1 VEVPLRNHLFILA
14 ALLLSLPA
22 SNSFSASIEGKLL
35 QSLQLASPPLDLSLS
50 PDGQRVFVL
59 EAQKL
64 AIYSIQGE
72 PLGAYPLEKKVTNIK
87 AQGPN
92 LVLLYSG
99 DSNLVDYLFLEV
111 VHDIN
116 TAGSPVRGPQD
127 APVTITV
134 FDDFQCP
141 YCAQLEPVLKQV
153 LQLYPE
159 QVRLVFKNFPLSM
172 HQFARPAALAAL
184 AAERQGKFWEYHD
197 QLFANY
203 NKLSPAKLDEI
214 TSSLQLD
221 PEQFNK
227 ELADP
232 ALAAK
237 IEQDQLE
244 GQQVDV
250 RGTPAVFINGRLV
263 QDRSINGFR
272 GKIEQLLQLE
282 KMK

>member
-1 VEVPLRNHLFILA
+1 LKNYLLILA
-14 ALLLSLPA
+14 ALLVFLPA
-22 SNSFSASIEGKLL
+22 SYSFSTSIEGQLL
-35 QSLQLASPPLDLSLS
+35 QSLKLASPPLDLSIS

-59 EAQKL
+59 EDQKL
-64 AIYSIQGE
+64 ALYTIQGE
-72 PLGAYPLEKKVTNIK
+72 PLGEYPLEKKASRIK

-92 LVLLYSG
+92 LVLIYSA
-99 DSNLVDYLFLEV
+99 DSDQVDYLFLDV
-111 VHDIN
+111 IYDIN
-116 TAGSPVRGPQD
+116 NAGAPVRGPQN

-159 QVRLVFKNFPLSM
+159 QVRLVFKNYPLGM

-203 NKLSPAKLDEI
+203 NKLSPAKIDEI
-214 TSSLQLD
+214 TRSLQLD
-221 PEQFNK
+221 NEQFK
-227 ELADP
+227 KDLADP
-232 ALAAK
+232 ALVAK
-237 IEQDQLE
+237 IEQDLRE

-250 RGTPAVFINGRLV
+250 RGTPAVFMNGRLV

-272 GKIEQLLQLE
+272 GKIEQLLQLG
-282 KMK
+282 KMQ